1 MKIKA
6 IITIIAFAVAAVA
19 NAANQGNTNESNG
32 NIKVQVTKVS
42 RPLVENWIKGYKTVH
57 PEVTIEIVDKA
68 EEANIA
74 IVNNAD
80 SHAATNVA
88 RYAILPVTSKE
99 NPLYDEI
106 THRQWSE
113 KDLKKLFFQT
123 EDDLLDEA
131 DSKSKKEKLAD
142 KLTVFSGN
150 NSASACQAFAKH
162 FGFTKD
168 DIRGKRIAGDDKFL
182 LYAIQKEKQS
192 VTFNN
197 IAYLFDLNSRQ
208 LKQDISLLPL
218 DVKKNQ
224 AEILESGNIDEII
237 KLIES
242 DKIESIPVESIAFS
256 QKVFNNDVDRFLS
269 WIITDGQQYNNK
281 AGFLKLD
288 QKDAKQQLALLA
300 QK

>member
-1 MKIKA
+1 M
-6 IITIIAFAVAAVA
+6 
-19 NAANQGNTNESNG
+19 
-32 NIKVQVTKVS
+32 
-42 RPLVENWIKGYKTVH
+42 
-57 PEVTIEIVDKA
+57 
-68 EEANIA
+68 
-74 IVNNAD
+74 
-80 SHAATNVA
+80 
-88 RYAILPVTSKE
+88 
-99 NPLYDEI
+99 
-106 THRQWSE
+106 
-113 KDLKKLFFQT
+113 
-123 EDDLLDEA
+123 LDEA

-162 FGFTKD
+162 FGFTKG

-269 WIITDGQQYNNK
+269 WIVTDGQQYNNK

>member
-106 THRQWSE
+106 THRQ
-113 KDLKKLFFQT
+113 
-123 EDDLLDEA
+123 
-131 DSKSKKEKLAD
+131 
-142 KLTVFSGN
+142 
-150 NSASACQAFAKH
+150 
-162 FGFTKD
+162 
-168 DIRGKRIAGDDKFL
+168 
-182 LYAIQKEKQS
+182 
-192 VTFNN
+192 
-197 IAYLFDLNSRQ
+197 
-208 LKQDISLLPL
+208 
-218 DVKKNQ
+218 
-224 AEILESGNIDEII
+224 
-237 KLIES
+237 
-242 DKIESIPVESIAFS
+242 
-256 QKVFNNDVDRFLS
+256 
-269 WIITDGQQYNNK
+269 
-281 AGFLKLD
+281 
-288 QKDAKQQLALLA
+288 
-300 QK
+300 